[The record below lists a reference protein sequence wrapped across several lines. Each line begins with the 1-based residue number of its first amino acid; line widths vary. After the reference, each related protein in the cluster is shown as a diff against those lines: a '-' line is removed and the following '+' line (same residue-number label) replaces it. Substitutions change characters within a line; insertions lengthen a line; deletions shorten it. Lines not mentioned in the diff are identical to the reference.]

1 MRSVLCLVL
10 VALLYGCAPIPESGD
25 PEARAA
31 RQNLSREGTSLQTAP
46 DAERVGTVQ
55 LYAEGRE
62 TNPPIIRLSG
72 GAQLTLSFDLI
83 ASEGRPLS
91 VYYYQA
97 DRNWERR
104 LLPSEFIDGFQR
116 TDLTRYDLS
125 QLSEVPFVH
134 YEHTFPG
141 DPNDGDPFA
150 ANSAFRF
157 LVSGNYIV
165 RVTEQGREDDVL
177 FERPFFVA
185 EDRIGS
191 ELAVDAISVAG
202 QSGLSLQPILRL
214 NADAEITAQT
224 FNLDVCF
231 ARDGRYEATRCTDQ
245 AQRYDPSVLTYLLQ
259 PTNAF
264 QPLADTYYL
273 DLRSLDVG
281 TQVAQVDRAA
291 SPPRV
296 VLQADASSFPADDSD
311 PLLAGQSIIGS
322 ARVSGDPDLSAEYV
336 AVTFRFIPPNEQS
349 VGDVF
354 LEGSWSGW
362 NRPDEPMRWIA
373 ADRVYEQTMLVKQG
387 EHEYRYVSPNP
398 ALARARR
405 GVLGRRDQVFTGF
418 VYFRDPQLQTDRLI
432 SAQVGGARL

>member
-1 MRSVLCLVL
+1 MRFALYLAL
-10 VALLYGCAPIPESGD
+10 AALLYGCAPIPESGD

-31 RQNLSREGTSLQTAP
+31 RQNLSREGTSLRTVP

-62 TNPPIIRLSG
+62 TSPPIIRLSG

-116 TDLTRYDLS
+116 SDLTRYDLS
-125 QLSEVPFVH
+125 QLSNVPFVH

-141 DPNDGDPFA
+141 DPNDADPFA

-157 LVSGNYIV
+157 TVSGNYIV
-165 RVTEQGREDDVL
+165 RVTEQGREDEVL

-185 EDRIGS
+185 EDRVGS
-191 ELAVDAISVAG
+191 ELAVDAISLTG

-214 NADAEITAQT
+214 NAAPEIAAQT

-231 ARDGRYEATRCTDQ
+231 VRDGRYEATRCTDQ

-264 QPLADTYYL
+264 QPAADTYYL
-273 DLRSLDVG
+273 DLRSLDVS
-281 TQVAQVDRAA
+281 TQIAQLDRAA

-296 VLQADASSFPADDSD
+296 VLQADAASFPADDSD

-322 ARVSGDPDLSAEYV
+322 ARVPGDPSLAAEYV
-336 AVTFRFIPPNEQS
+336 AVTFRFIPPNEQA

-362 NRPDEPMRWIA
+362 TRSGEPMRWIET
-373 ADRVYEQTMLVKQG
+373 DRVYEQTVLVKQG
-387 EHEYRYVSPNP
+387 EHEYRYVSPSP

-418 VYFRDPQLQTDRLI
+418 VYFRDQALQTDRLI

>member
-1 MRSVLCLVL
+1 MRSVLCLAL
-10 VALLYGCAPIPESGD
+10 AALLYGCAPIPESGD

-31 RQNLSREGTSLQTAP
+31 RQNLSREGMSLRTAM

-62 TNPPIIRLSG
+62 TNPPIIRLGG
-72 GAQLTLSFDLI
+72 GAQLTLKFDLI

-104 LLPSEFIDGFQR
+104 LLPAEYIDGFQR
-116 TDLTRYDLS
+116 SELTRYDLS
-125 QLSEVPFVH
+125 QLSEVPYVH

-141 DPNDGDPFA
+141 NPNDADPFA
-150 ANSAFRF
+150 ASSAFRF
-157 LVSGNYIV
+157 TVSGNYIV
-165 RVTEQGREDDVL
+165 RVTEQGRENEVL

-191 ELAVDAISVAG
+191 ELAVDAISVPG
-202 QSGLSLQPILRL
+202 RGGLSLQPILRL
-214 NADAEITAQT
+214 DAAPEIAAQT
-224 FNLDVCF
+224 FDLDVCF
-231 ARDGRYEATRCTDQ
+231 VRDGRYEATRCTDQ
-245 AQRYDPSVLTYLLQ
+245 AQRYDPSILTYLLQ

-264 QPLADTYYL
+264 QPTADTYYL
-273 DLRSLDVG
+273 DLRSLDVS
-281 TQVAQVDRAA
+281 TQIAQLDRAA

-296 VLQADASSFPADDSD
+296 VLQADASAFPADDSD
-311 PLLAGQSIIGS
+311 PLLAGQSVVGS
-322 ARVSGDPDLSAEYV
+322 ARVSGDPDVAAEYV
-336 AVTFRFIPPNEQS
+336 AATFRFIPPDEQN
-349 VGDVF
+349 VGSVF

-362 NRPDEPMRWIA
+362 SRPAEPMRWIG
-373 ADRVYEQTMLVKQG
+373 ADRVYEQTILVKQG
-387 EHEYRYVSPNP
+387 EHEYRYVSPSP

-418 VYFRDPQLQTDRLI
+418 VYFRDVALQTDRLI